1 MKQKKFVLF
10 GVMPVTEPE
19 IQKWINEVAPG
30 ISQLQRK
37 EYARQWNVIDKIRQ
51 TKNKGGI

>member
-1 MKQKKFVLF
+1 MKQKRLVLF

-19 IQKWINEVAPG
+19 IQKWINKVAPG

-51 TKNKGGI
+51 AKSNGGF